1 MNSVV
6 IKNLVLGQ
14 GIPKICVP
22 LTSSDRISLLSQAN
36 LLASQPADLAEW
48 RADLFSSILEEG
60 CLENVLPELRN
71 TLPYIPLLFTFRT
84 AKEGEAWK
92 LPQTSMRIW
101 PKRPSSP
108 ASSTSSTWNCFWGR
122 SSHPFNPAG
131 PPKWSKNYPVQS
143 RFFCHPLSGRSV
155 SRLRSMETLG
165 ADLAK
170 IAVMPQSP
178 EDVLTLLSATCQ
190 AHQQLSCP
198 IISMSMGGTGLVS
211 RLSGEIFGSCMTFG
225 SVGEASPA
233 PGQIPARTLKEILTL
248 TRSHLPLRPFRL
260 FNIHQDN
267 ILPHL
272 ANITKRDHIFLFP
285 ARKSPQMQP
294 GPGTIRARRQPVF
307 MSKSTF
313 PTKPRRLQ
321 VLTLITSFC
330 LRVIDPNVI
339 PPPHVCRLRA
349 PDDLPQP
356 FRMHTCTSYLTL

>member
-48 RADLFSSILEEG
+48 RADLFPSILEEG

-71 TLPYIPLLFTFRT
+71 TLPYSPLLFTFRT
-84 AKEGEAWK
+84 AKEGGSMEA
-92 LPQTSMRIW
+92 
-101 PKRPSSP
+101 SP
-108 ASSTSSTWNCFWGR
+108 NEYADLAQKAIVSGLIDLIDLELFLGEELLT
-122 SSHPFNPAG
+122 
-131 PPKWSKNYPVQS
+131 
-143 RFFCHPLSGRSV
+143 PLIRLARQNGVKIILSNHDFSATPCQEDLV

-225 SVGEASPA
+225 SVGEASA

-248 TRSHLPLRPFRL
+248 THRTLP
-260 FNIHQDN
+260 
-267 ILPHL
+267 
-272 ANITKRDHIFLFP
+272 
-285 ARKSPQMQP
+285 SPSVP
-294 GPGTIRARRQPVF
+294 
-307 MSKSTF
+307 S
-313 PTKPRRLQ
+313 L
-321 VLTLITSFC
+321 
-330 LRVIDPNVI
+330 
-339 PPPHVCRLRA
+339 
-349 PDDLPQP
+349 
-356 FRMHTCTSYLTL
+356 